1 MTCWQAMK
9 RLEDLGYS
17 FHVDAGRAVGVLAG
31 AAPPEASSLL
41 DIARA
46 DRAAAAEYVRQR
58 EAGAV
63 VVDDGCTY
71 SVLDALAIAQAVR
84 RGDAVL
90 LGPVIF
96 HREAVNV
103 TVLWQPAHGV
113 AEEVLE
119 WHRERMEKAI
129 HRRLQEMEQKDL
141 DGMTEAEID
150 RFCEKYDHYK
160 IIMEVCG

>member
-1 MTCWQAMK
+1 MK
-9 RLEDLGYS
+9 RLEDIGYT
-17 FHVDAGRAVGVLAG
+17 FHLDSGRAVGVLAG
-31 AAPPEASSLL
+31 EAPPEASALL
-41 DIARA
+41 EVARSN
-46 DRAAAAEYVRQR
+46 RAAAADYVRQR

-90 LGPVIF
+90 LGPVVF
-96 HREAVNV
+96 HWEPVNV
-103 TVLWQPAHGV
+103 TVHWQPVHGV
-113 AEEVLE
+113 AEAVLE
-119 WHRERMEKAI
+119 WHRERLEGALR
-129 HRRLQEMEQKDL
+129 RRLQEMEQEDL

-160 IIMEVCG
+160 IILEVCG